1 MDTFTA
7 LVLSSDDVA
16 SLVHTLNRFPQGTVI
31 KPRKGAR
38 LTVVKVSRSTNP
50 EMLIA
55 EYGFNSIK
63 EYENEIGEPIEE
75 ELEECRVGEWA
86 TSYGDQV
93 TTAELVDG
101 ELYVG
106 APVVLTRE
114 PAWEEIPTL

>member
-31 KPRKGAR
+31 KPSKNAAMTI
-38 LTVVKVSRSTNP
+38 LKISHSTNP

-55 EYGFNSIK
+55 EYGFNSIE
-63 EYENEIGEPIEE
+63 EYEKELGEPIEE
-75 ELEECRVGEWA
+75 ELEECRVGEWVN
-86 TSYGDQV
+86 YWGEHM
-93 TTAELVDG
+93 TTAELLDG